1 MRFTCH
7 SAGKTF
13 IYSTLMCFLPGHG
26 QNIAT
31 AAWTGIAAQLLS
43 CGRTLHSLFKLPVPI
58 LETSTCNV
66 SPTSNHADML
76 RKLHLII
83 LDEASMIPAHAL
95 NAIDLLL
102 RDICKSDDPFG
113 GKVVVLGGDFRQLCP
128 W

>member
-1 MRFTCH
+1 
-7 SAGKTF
+7 
-13 IYSTLMCFLPGHG
+13 MCILRGRG
-26 QNIAT
+26 QNVAA

-43 CGRTLHSLFKLPVPI
+43 GGRTGGKILHSLFKVPVPI

-83 LDEASMIPAHAL
+83 LDEASMIPTHAL

-113 GKVVVLGGDFRQLCP
+113 GKVVVLGGYFR
-128 W
+128 